1 MSYADLHHEIT
12 KNVKDI
18 PQKTAGDHQ
27 KQQIS
32 GKAIDEEELVKYMS
46 KLPSYLERGEKLQEK
61 VLNVGVLDW
70 GRLEK
75 WQYSHKQIP
84 YKRSGCS
91 TSSSNTSSSFSTDG
105 SSSYSSGGHS
115 CSPAHQRIHR
125 SSLQFHLMASPI
137 DGHSQVVKSFGEG
150 VGKVE
155 DIKTSESNTLIGQ
168 EKFISTAPAF
178 CNNQTDVKLEE
189 CKQSDSETKPGPGT
203 GTLQNISSGEM
214 ALCRNVKMKCQD
226 SEFTKREE
234 YLQKPN
240 FKNVKQDVPEGCKT
254 VVLLLPRS
262 RMKSS
267 HSGVSYDSNAAPF
280 CGRRSAEACRRS
292 FSDKP
297 VHVDLNSNIPHSCP
311 LPREV
316 SSKESQVKQLSSGD
330 AASIIFSSGSSDSEL
345 QLRKMAKNPS
355 IDRSS
360 EERKSTTIP
369 SRLLPSEP
377 SKVLDSKPSKAGK
390 IRSTSPFCRFSG
402 GVGKTGKSSS
412 SQDISD
418 IHNLRSTDVFAKSSS
433 ENVMAS
439 ACLDSASNDKPTATG
454 RARSSPLRRLLEPLL
469 KPKAENSGHSVDPSK
484 RACKSLDGQPGS
496 STVQSGKVKLD
507 MIGCKTINVNNSA
520 KDKKHGPR
528 TTVQALLRVVAKNG
542 LPLLTFAVDKESD
555 ILAATMKKLNAT
567 VMDDCSCIY
576 TFFTI
581 REVKKKNG
589 SWINQGGKGKAHDY
603 IRNVVAQ
610 MKVSDLQMSNLTP
623 QNHFS
628 MREFVLFSVDL
639 RQADNQTSVFQPND
653 ELAAIV
659 VKILRKIIPSSIK
672 HEHHNNNL
680 SGENLKESFSGVS
693 CHPNSRENVQSQNF
707 LSSQDFVQ
715 TTVILPS
722 GIHSLPSKGGP
733 SSLIERWNTGGSC
746 DCGGWDLGC
755 KLRILSN
762 QNQALEKLS
771 SPRGSPVTD
780 RIELFPEVMVI
791 YFVPTK
797 LSIILYRKLP
807 TNVVFGFRCL
817 RTGKSARKPA
827 SFQFGSIQGWCLF
840 G

>member
-1 MSYADLHHEIT
+1 MLPQQYKFKPNMSYADLHLEIT

-27 KQQIS
+27 KQQLG
-32 GKAIDEEELVKYMS
+32 GKAVNEEELVKYMS

-84 YKRSGCS
+84 YKRSGFS
-91 TSSSNTSSSFSTDG
+91 APSSNTSPSFSTDG
-105 SSSYSSGGHS
+105 SSSFSSRGHS

-125 SSLQFHLMASPI
+125 PSLQFHLMASPI
-137 DGHSQVVKSFGEG
+137 EGHSQVVNSFGEG
-150 VGKVE
+150 VGKIQ
-155 DIKTSESNTLIGQ
+155 DIKTSESNTLNGQ
-168 EKFISTAPAF
+168 EKFMSTAPAF
-178 CNNQTDVKLEE
+178 YKNRTDVKLEE
-189 CKQSDSETKPGPGT
+189 CKQSYSETMPGPGT

-214 ALCRNVKMKCQD
+214 PSCQKVKLKCQD
-226 SEFTKREE
+226 GEFTKREE
-234 YLQKPN
+234 NLHKPYL
-240 FKNVKQDVPEGCKT
+240 KNVKQDVPEGCKT

-262 RMKSS
+262 RMESS
-267 HSGVSYDSNAAPF
+267 HSGMSYNPNAAPF
-280 CGRRSAEACRRS
+280 CGRRSAEASRRS
-292 FSDKP
+292 FSDRR
-297 VHVDLNSNIPHSCP
+297 VHADLNSNIPHSCP

-316 SSKESQVKQLSSGD
+316 SSEESQVKKPSSVD
-330 AASIIFSSGSSDSEL
+330 AAQLNFSSVSSDSEL

-355 IDRSS
+355 KDRSS
-360 EERKSTTIP
+360 EEKKSTTIP
-369 SRLLPSEP
+369 SCLLPNEP
-377 SKVLDSKPSKAGK
+377 SKVLDPKPSKAEK
-390 IRSTSPFCRFSG
+390 PRSTSPFCRFSSA
-402 GVGKTGKSSS
+402 VGKTGKSSGVK
-412 SQDISD
+412 DVSD
-418 IHNLRSTDVFAKSSS
+418 IHNLRSMDVSAKSGS

-439 ACLDSASNDKPTATG
+439 VCLDASSNDKPTATS

-469 KPKAENSGHSVDPSK
+469 KPKAENSGRSVVDPLERRSVSRE

-496 STVQSGKVKLD
+496 SAVQSGKVKLD
-507 MIGCKTINVNNSA
+507 MIGCKTINVNNTA
-520 KDKKHGPR
+520 KDKKDGPR
-528 TTVQALLRVVAKNG
+528 SAVQALLRVVVKNG

-555 ILAATMKKLNAT
+555 ILAATMKRLNPT
-567 VMDDCSCIY
+567 VMDDYSCMY

-603 IRNVVAQ
+603 IHNVVAQ
-610 MKVSDLQMSNLTP
+610 MKVSDSQMSNLTP
-623 QNHFS
+623 QNQLS

-672 HEHHNNNL
+672 HEHHNNNHNL
-680 SGENLKESFSGVS
+680 SRENLKDYSSGRDYHPNSGENV
-693 CHPNSRENVQSQNF
+693 RSQNF
-707 LSSQDFVQ
+707 LSSQDFVN

-755 KLRILSN
+755 KLRILAD
-762 QNQALEKLS
+762 QNQVLKKLS
-771 SPRGSPVTD
+771 SPRGSPITD
-780 RIELFPEVMVI
+780 RVELYPEVLV
-791 YFVPTK
+791 FH
-797 LSIILYRKLP
+797 SIL
-807 TNVVFGFRCL
+807 T
-817 RTGKSARKPA
+817 
-827 SFQFGSIQGWCLF
+827 
-840 G
+840 